1 MKTAHRRCSAVALSL
16 CISSAKLSCAFAV
29 GVRAAAAAR
38 EARKSWPTKRDFLE
52 RLSGDSG
59 VATVLDV
66 GANDG
71 AWTREMMRL
80 TKTNDVRFILV
91 EPQTRF
97 HESLR
102 ALAATRPGS
111 TLLAGAAWTH
121 SGDNLTLSAPRD
133 SRAASVVSDRQ
144 QKQRASDGI
153 VVPTID
159 LAALL
164 LALPHLHSDTA
175 GRSRASRYSRSAS
188 LAYLH
193 LDIEGA
199 EFAILPSLL
208 LSRALCR
215 LTHLHVEWHLPSLA
229 HASPADLSGGI
240 GVRMGLET
248 LLERGCRSA
257 NDTHHPAAA
266 AATTTTTRA
275 DHEHEARL
283 LPPSR
288 ARDGGSGGAGSPV
301 STARPRVM
309 VDHEESTGAG
319 ASHAMAL
326 KALAHPFPVPNR
338 VK

>member
-1 MKTAHRRCSAVALSL
+1 MWETHGCRAILL
-16 CISSAKLSCAFAV
+16 CMAPFASAV

-38 EARKSWPTKRDFLE
+38 EARKSWPTKRDFIE
-52 RLSGDSG
+52 RLASDSSGA

-80 TKTNDVRFILV
+80 TKANDKVRFILV
-91 EPQTRF
+91 EPQPRF
-97 HESLR
+97 HESLS

-111 TLLAGAAWTH
+111 ALLAGAAWTH
-121 SGDNLTLSAPRD
+121 SGENLTLSAPRD
-133 SRAASVVSDRQ
+133 SRAASVISSRQ
-144 QKQRASDGI
+144 QQHRASGGI

-164 LALPHLHSDTA
+164 LTLPHHTDAA
-175 GRSRASRYSRSAS
+175 GRIRAAP

-208 LSRALCR
+208 LSHALCR
-215 LTHLHVEWHLPSLA
+215 LTHLHVEWHIPSLA
-229 HASPADLSGGI
+229 HVSPADAAGGI
-240 GVRMGLET
+240 GLRVGLET
-248 LLERGCRSA
+248 LLERGCSSA
-257 NDTHHPAAA
+257 NVTHTPTT
-266 AATTTTTRA
+266 AATTAART
-275 DHEHEARL
+275 DHEHEAML

-288 ARDGGSGGAGSPV
+288 PGDRGSGGAGSPL

-326 KALAHPFPVPNR
+326 KALAHSFPVVPAHN